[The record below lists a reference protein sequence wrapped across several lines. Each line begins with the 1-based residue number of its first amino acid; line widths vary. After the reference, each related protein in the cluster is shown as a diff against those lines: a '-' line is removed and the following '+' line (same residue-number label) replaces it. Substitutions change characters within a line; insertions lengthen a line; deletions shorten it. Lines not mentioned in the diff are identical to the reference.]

1 MLQSDKRILSI
12 TVDYYYYQFFFFFTS
27 AKILPCVFWSKYLQ
41 KKNVYFGI
49 EPRTAMFTQASKV
62 QAVTGKTEF
71 FFFFNSFLLE

>member
-12 TVDYYYYQFFFFFTS
+12 TVDYYYYQFFFFHKRKNFALCVLVKIFT
-27 AKILPCVFWSKYLQ
+27 